1 MKRSVSR
8 RLTVVMVGLLA
19 VTGLSISSA
28 QQARAATISV
38 PFVCAFNA
46 PSLAASYDLGITNYA
61 VTMTAPEMSDA
72 GSAISVTYD
81 FPSVNTS
88 LPFAI
93 TGAQVR
99 AEPTI
104 DIRKQSGSALFNA
117 TGTGATGSSTTISI
131 GGSVSAPMPVTITV
145 PTATGAGAPTTFV
158 AGDKLEFV
166 PALFK
171 YTFVAADDAN
181 LVGAQVACTPQTS
194 TAYGA
199 RTTIAGV
206 VPASPISNC
215 IAQTGDTTGGAGCA
229 TDQIVRLSVLQG
241 QLTQRTYTN
250 TTSTSGSTD
259 GSGTTTPVLGTS
271 NANSNATT
279 INLGTVT
286 SPLAPAPVNGTLNDI
301 TISDTRGGRYGWS
314 LTATLT
320 NFNGA
325 TGKSMARSTLT
336 ATPSCVTA
344 TNGTAWDYS
353 APSKTAIA
361 GFDSSLVAPGQ
372 AAGSSAQSF
381 AGTVGLC
388 TKNTDENLTT
398 GTTGGVYNVTSALTL
413 TIPAFQSADRYTATM
428 TITLA

>member
-1 MKRSVSR
+1 MKRSLSR
-8 RLTVVMVGLLA
+8 RIAAALVGLLA
-19 VTGLSISSA
+19 ATGLSISSA
-28 QQARAATISV
+28 QQAGAATISV

-46 PSLAASYDLGITNYA
+46 PSLAASYDLGITTYS

-81 FPSVNTS
+81 FPSVNAS

-131 GGSVSAPMPVTITV
+131 GGSVSAPMPVTISV
-145 PTATGAGAPTTFV
+145 PTTTGTGAPTTFV

-206 VPASPISNC
+206 VPASPSSNC
-215 IAQTGDTTGGAGCA
+215 IAQTGDTTGGAGCT

-250 TTSTSGSTD
+250 TTSTSGSAD

-271 NANSNATT
+271 NANSNATSV
-279 INLGTVT
+279 NLGTIT
-286 SPLAPAPVNGTLNDI
+286 SPLAPAPISGTLNDI
-301 TISDTRGGRYGWS
+301 TVSDTRGGSYGWS

-320 NFNGA
+320 NFTSA
-325 TGKSMARSTLT
+325 TGKSMAKSTLA
-336 ATPSCVTA
+336 ATPGCAAA

-353 APSKTAIA
+353 ASSKTAIS

-372 AAGSSAQSF
+372 SAGSSAQSF
-381 AGTVGLC
+381 SGTVSLC

-413 TIPAFQSADRYTATM
+413 TVPAFQSADRYTAIM

>member
-1 MKRSVSR
+1 MKRSVAR
-8 RLTVVMVGLLA
+8 RIGVVLVGLLA
-19 VTGLSISSA
+19 ATGLSMSSA
-28 QQARAATISV
+28 QQAGAATISV

-46 PSLAASYDLGITNYA
+46 PSLAASYDLGITNYS
-61 VTMTAPEMSDA
+61 VSMTAPEVSDA

-81 FPSVNTS
+81 FPSVNAS

-131 GGSVSAPMPVTITV
+131 GGSVSAPMPVTISV
-145 PTATGAGAPTTFV
+145 PTTTGAGAPTTFV

-194 TAYGA
+194 TSYGA

-206 VPASPISNC
+206 VPASPSSNC
-215 IAQTGDTTGGAGCA
+215 VAQTGDTTGGAGCG
-229 TDQIVRLSVLQG
+229 TDQIARVSILQG
-241 QLTQRTYTN
+241 SLTQRAYVN
-250 TTSTSGSTD
+250 SATTTGSTD
-259 GSGTTTPVLGTS
+259 GSATTSPVLGTT
-271 NANSNATT
+271 NANTNATT
-279 INLGTVT
+279 VNLGTIT
-286 SPLAPAPVNGTLNDI
+286 SPLAPTAVVGTLNDI
-301 TISDTRGGRYGWS
+301 TISDTRGGSYGWS

-320 NFNGA
+320 GFSGS
-325 TGKSMARSTLT
+325 TGKSIANSALR
-336 ATPSCVTA
+336 ATPSCLAA
-344 TNGTAWDYS
+344 TNSTAWDY
-353 APSKTAIA
+353 TAA
-361 GFDSSLVAPGQ
+361 GKSLIPNFDSTLIAPGQ
-372 AAGSSAQSF
+372 SAGGSGQSF
-381 AGTVGLC
+381 GGTVSLC

-398 GTTGGVYNVTSALTL
+398 DTTGGLYNIGGSLTL
-413 TIPAFQSADRYTATM
+413 AIPAFQSADRYTATM